1 MIREPLNHNKWL
13 DFMTGSTSSKN
24 SEMRETK
31 PPEGYETWMD
41 YVSCRLATTAVDG
54 AFPLETCIA
63 ARAELA
69 QLRTFKEKYLE
80 AMGFLRLL
88 GLSCLSEQR
97 KHVEC
102 DLCRFFKREIA
113 AKRFTP

>member
-1 MIREPLNHNKWL
+1 M
-13 DFMTGSTSSKN
+13 
-24 SEMRETK
+24 SETQ
-31 PPEGYETWMD
+31 PPEGFETWLD
-41 YVSCRLATTAVDG
+41 LALSPVPDKGGVKIRMMLDALGSEG
-54 AFPLETCIA
+54 ASPKYEEC

-113 AKRFTP
+113 ANRFTP